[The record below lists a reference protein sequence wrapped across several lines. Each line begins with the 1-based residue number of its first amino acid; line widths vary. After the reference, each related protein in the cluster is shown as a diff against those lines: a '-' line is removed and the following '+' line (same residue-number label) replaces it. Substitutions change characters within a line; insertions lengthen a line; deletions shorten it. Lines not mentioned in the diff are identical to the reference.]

1 MAVEA
6 ILQLIT
12 IPAGADLSSNQFCT
26 VFVDTDGT
34 AKLAAED
41 KNADGILQNN
51 PKQTEACAV
60 AVFGISKA
68 KIGDNVT
75 VGQALEVGTNGT
87 LVPYNDGPVVAKAL
101 EAGANGN
108 IVTVLLF
115 SGAKAYG
122 AYA

>member
-1 MAVEA
+1 MRTCRIWKKETKRAVVDLIPRVQEHILLVLIARFGATNNMAVEA

-75 VGQALEVGTNGT
+75 VGRSLEVGT
-87 LVPYNDGPVVAKAL
+87 
-101 EAGANGN
+101 
-108 IVTVLLF
+108 
-115 SGAKAYG
+115 
-122 AYA
+122 

>member
-26 VFVDTDGT
+26 VFIDTDGT
-34 AKLAAED
+34 AKLAAD
-41 KNADGILQNN
+41 GKNADGILQNN
-51 PKQTEACAV
+51 PKQDQAAAV

-68 KIGDNVT
+68 KIGDTVT
-75 VGQALEVGTNGT
+75 VGQLLEMGTSGR
-87 LVPYNDGPVVAKAL
+87 LEPYNDGPVVAKAL
-101 EAGANGN
+101 EAGAVNN
-108 IVTVLLF
+108 IITVLLF
-115 SGAKAYG
+115 PGARAYT